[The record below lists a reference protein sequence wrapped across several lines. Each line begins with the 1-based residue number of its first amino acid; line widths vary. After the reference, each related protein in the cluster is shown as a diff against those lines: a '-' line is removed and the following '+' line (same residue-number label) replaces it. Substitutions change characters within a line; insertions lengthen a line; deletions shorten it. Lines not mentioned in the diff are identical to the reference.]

1 MKLPLLYRE
10 MVTVSFEWPDVMRR
24 FDRIAR
30 YVRLPSSPFSA
41 VAGVQRYKS
50 RGFIQELASDPQ
62 QQPTKGV
69 ESVQNAALIQDCF

>member
-41 VAGVQRYKS
+41 VAGVQRYKIAVS
-50 RGFIQELASDPQ
+50 SKSWRVIHSSSLRKASKAFRTP
-62 QQPTKGV
+62 
-69 ESVQNAALIQDCF
+69 L